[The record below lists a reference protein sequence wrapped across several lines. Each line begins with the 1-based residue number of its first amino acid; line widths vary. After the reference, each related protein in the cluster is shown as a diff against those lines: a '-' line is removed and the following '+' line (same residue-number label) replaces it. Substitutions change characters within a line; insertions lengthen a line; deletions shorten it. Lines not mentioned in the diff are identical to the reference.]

1 MVPSGILP
9 PAAATNDGLPV
20 VIDRPAY
27 TVPSGILVPISGMA
41 SLVCRDPVPGAAP
54 AGIVTQADSQPAAAS
69 AITTDIPE
77 NPFMRCSPSSLRD
90 APDDLAGVIDE
101 YYGRGSGRG
110 DRQFKPRVPLRVP

>member
-20 VIDRPAY
+20 VIDSPAY
-27 TVPSGILVPISGMA
+27 TVPSGILVPISGRA
-41 SLVCRDPVPGAAP
+41 SLVCSDRRVSGEAP
-54 AGIVTQADSQPAAAS
+54 AAIVAQADSQPAAAS
-69 AITTDIPE
+69 AIATDIPE

-110 DRQFKPRVPLRVP
+110 D